1 MDKQTSELIQ
11 KYLDRAISTTELV
24 ELEAMLQSDS
34 QAAEAFANATRM
46 HAALEATFR
55 EEASTRNVTAMLREL
70 ETEANLTEVPQREI
84 VVKEAGPSRGR
95 RASVRGFRTGWATAA
110 AAMLLIIIGSIVYWG
125 VTTNPAPVES
135 HRVIGGQVFTNGAA
149 SDVLRDGDSITVGED
164 GPALIQLADGSKVE
178 LEPASRAV
186 LHGVTEQARQV
197 VELVEGRGAFRV
209 TDGGGQ
215 FKVKTSIGQVN
226 VLGTEFT
233 VKLLSPEKGEDKT
246 KKAARMT
253 VMVRSGVVRVDIA
266 NQSYT
271 VREGDGYLF
280 AAEGPQLATPLAGSA
295 SDFKPDPSKTY
306 YIDCP
311 DTGARLSADG
321 TEVSVRRG
329 SWSDTFAIPKAVEQS
344 EKGTNVKWA
353 FVPVGDRW
361 HIQLANGGD
370 NPRLWAVKLPQLRGL
385 AMIDTDTVGGW
396 TQFTITDAGNGK
408 YFLTAPEGPKPFRR
422 LYFVGGEVG
431 MGQSTEKGPG
441 FQVTI
446 TEATS
451 AE

>member
-1 MDKQTSELIQ
+1 
-11 KYLDRAISTTELV
+11 
-24 ELEAMLQSDS
+24 
-34 QAAEAFANATRM
+34 
-46 HAALEATFR
+46 
-55 EEASTRNVTAMLREL
+55 
-70 ETEANLTEVPQREI
+70 
-84 VVKEAGPSRGR
+84 
-95 RASVRGFRTGWATAA
+95 
-110 AAMLLIIIGSIVYWG
+110 MLLIIIGSIVYWG

-135 HRVIGGQVFTNGAA
+135 HRVIGGQVFTNGAT